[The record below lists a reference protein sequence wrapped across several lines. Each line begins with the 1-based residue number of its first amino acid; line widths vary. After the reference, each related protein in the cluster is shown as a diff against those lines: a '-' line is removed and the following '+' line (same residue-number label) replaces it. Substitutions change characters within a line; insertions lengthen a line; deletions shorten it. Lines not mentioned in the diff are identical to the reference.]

1 MKPKVKN
8 MRGIPFPTHIMYSM
22 ISLIVQIM
30 VFSLALYGLDEHYFW
45 VSLISR
51 LLALVT
57 VFYIINKSGKSGAR
71 AVPGERAGAVLLSCA
86 LARGGFCA
94 GNAIWGGLG
103 HEGRF

>member
-8 MRGIPFPTHIMYSM
+8 VRGIPFPTHIMYSM

-57 VFYIINKSGKSGAR
+57 VFYIINKSGKSGYKILWI
-71 AVPGERAGAVLLSCA
+71 VFILVFP
-86 LARGGFCA
+86 
-94 GNAIWGGLG
+94 I
-103 HEGRF
+103 